1 MPIPC
6 QRDLFDI
13 PDDVAWLNC
22 AYMSPL
28 MKSAVMAGEAGIR
41 GKAQPW
47 NIKPDDFFPGPEEA
61 RALFARLINA
71 SADEIAIVPSV
82 SYGIATA
89 ARNLDAPAGK
99 RILLLDEQ
107 FPSNV
112 YAWRELAARS
122 GARIDTV
129 PRPADDDG
137 TAAILDRIGED
148 VC

>member
-1 MPIPC
+1 MTNPIPC

-28 MKSAVMAGEAGIR
+28 MKPVVAAGQAGIES
-41 GKAQPW
+41 KAHPW
-47 NIKPDDFFPGPEEA
+47 TVKPADFFPGPEEA
-61 RALFARLINA
+61 RTLFARLINA
-71 SADEIAIVPSV
+71 SPDEIAIVPSV

-89 ARNLDAPAGK
+89 ARNLDAPADS

-112 YAWRELAARS
+112 YAWRELAART

-129 PRPADDDG
+129 SRPADDDW
-137 TAAILDRIGED
+137 TAAILERIG
-148 VC
+148 